1 MGAERTTM
9 SSRIT
14 ITALIATGALLANV
28 GAASASSALSVT
40 GDAATAQYG
49 QQDVTPP
56 PLATPPAPP
65 ALVSASSAPGTAPA
79 PATVAPA
86 QAGGVAPET
95 PNEGSGNVAAAH
107 ASPNATAEVPR
118 QVSASEANKLPFTG
132 YAAIAVLLLG
142 AALLT
147 AGLLLR
153 GASHRNAAAGP

>member
-14 ITALIATGALLANV
+14 IAALLAMGALLANV

-65 ALVSASSAPGTAPA
+65 ALVSASSAPGTVPAPA

-86 QAGGVAPET
+86 QAGGGAAGAPAQAGGGARET
-95 PNEGSGNVAAAH
+95 PSEGGGNVAAAH
-107 ASPNATAEVPR
+107 ASPNAAAEVPR

-132 YAAIAVLLLG
+132 
-142 AALLT
+142 
-147 AGLLLR
+147 
-153 GASHRNAAAGP
+153 